1 MSSLTKMLSMLDFFS
16 IDKATWSPEDLIAE
30 TGLSRPT
37 GYRYL
42 KELCDSG
49 LLRRA
54 ENGYSLGPRIIE
66 MDYYIRQSDRLLIAC
81 QPVMS
86 RLAQETGCN
95 ILLASIYG
103 VRILA
108 VHQEQGE
115 LACPVAYGRGRPM
128 PLFRGGGSRVI
139 LAALSPARHKRLY
152 ESYAAEIAEA
162 GLGDTWKAFRAQ
174 MLKIQH
180 EGHVI
185 SVGQLDPDAAGAA
198 VPLYTGTSLE
208 PAALILV
215 TTRSRFALTDQARLI
230 ELMKNSARQIEL
242 ASSRDSA
249 SGLVSQHHPVQ

>member
-1 MSSLTKMLSMLDFFS
+1 MACAFLPFTRSRENWRAPSHTGGAAPCLSF
-16 IDKATWSPEDLIAE
+16 AA
-30 TGLSRPT
+30 
-37 GYRYL
+37 
-42 KELCDSG
+42 
-49 LLRRA
+49 
-54 ENGYSLGPRIIE
+54 
-66 MDYYIRQSDRLLIAC
+66 
-81 QPVMS
+81 
-86 RLAQETGCN
+86 
-95 ILLASIYG
+95 
-103 VRILA
+103 
-108 VHQEQGE
+108 
-115 LACPVAYGRGRPM
+115 
-128 PLFRGGGSRVI
+128 GGSKVI

-185 SVGQLDPDAAGAA
+185 SVGQLDPDARPAPPFRCTQAQ
-198 VPLYTGTSLE
+198 SLE

-249 SGLVSQHHPVQ
+249 AGLVSPHHPRAINRR